1 MSLKFT
7 GDVFVM
13 TMQNDTKFEQ
23 QLTCQFKID
32 MKNLKNFDPSTQK
45 FQKIA
50 F

>member
-23 QLTCQFKID
+23 QLTFQFKID
-32 MKNLKNFDPSTQK
+32 MKNLTNFDPSTQK